1 MNEVRLGKIS
11 FICVVFGLIILYFL
25 VKNPHY
31 FHVNIG
37 DINSA
42 YVGRIVNIT
51 GEITGLTENE
61 GNLFFSAKDKTGEI
75 KVVLWSDTI
84 GLLKLKGMNIDDIE
98 NGKAINII
106 GNIQLYRGELEV
118 IPMRGKVKL
127 L

>member
-1 MNEVRLGKIS
+1 MNEGRLWKIS
-11 FICVVFGLIILYFL
+11 FVCVVFGLIILYFL

-37 DINSA
+37 DIDSA

-51 GEITGLTENE
+51 GGITGLTKSGE
-61 GNLFFSAKDKTGEI
+61 NLFFSVKDKTGEI
-75 KVVLWSDTI
+75 KVVLWGDTI
-84 GLLKLKGMNIDDIE
+84 GLLNLKGMNIDDIE
-98 NGKAINII
+98 NGKTINII

-118 IPMRGKVKL
+118 IPVRGKVKL